1 MVSSTRNHGT
11 STPSPSEEDSIHQA
25 DETGGIIAGHPRDEE
40 STSLLQERRSEHNG
54 SARNNTTVSFRP
66 GRGRWIGSLLV
77 AGVALLSG
85 AVFYMDLGSIRC
97 KLTSSC
103 ASPSPTDGALSITS
117 SASSSSSLAS
127 SSVVSLFSYTFD
139 DNSDGDEIIYKSG
152 EFWGGT
158 GSDIYV
164 LYMNVKS
171 YKSRDFSRLIQYAHD
186 DKAYIIIGDPHSH
199 SVTKGNLK
207 HFNT

>member
-1 MVSSTRNHGT
+1 MVSSTRSHGT
-11 STPSPSEEDSIHQA
+11 RTPSHSEEDSIHQA

-40 STSLLQERRSEHNG
+40 STSLLQERRSEHNN
-54 SARNNTTVSFRP
+54 SAPNNNTVIVRP
-66 GRGRWIGSLLV
+66 GRGRWIGSLIV

-85 AVFYMDLGSIRC
+85 AVYMDLGSIRC

-117 SASSSSSLAS
+117 FSASSSLAS
-127 SSVVSLFSYTFD
+127 SSVVSLCSYTFD
-139 DNSDGDEIIYKSG
+139 DNSDDDEIIYKSG

-158 GSDIYV
+158 ESSIYV
-164 LYMNVKS
+164 LSMNGKD
-171 YKSRDFSRLIQYAHD
+171 YKSKDFCRLIQNAHD
-186 DKAYIIIGDPHSH
+186 DKAYIIVGDPHSR

-207 HFNT
+207 HINT